1 MLCSA
6 TKAVHTRQAIMTRD
20 ELGSYGTSRN
30 AQLWR
35 VGELRN
41 FGSMTQEELRRYDT
55 R

>member
-1 MLCSA
+1 
-6 TKAVHTRQAIMTRD
+6 MTRD
-20 ELGSYGTSRN
+20 ELGSYGMSRN

-35 VGELRN
+35 VDELRN